1 VGLPLLSDFGMG
13 WITFHRN
20 LGVDKDIGLIY
31 ENGLS
36 QLKASDKSIDT
47 IYWVDLGL
55 GGQQGIYKWGMGV
68 CSKQIKGGAGVFSRV
83 RQGWTF
89 FMLIFHKNVTPS
101 H

>member
-1 VGLPLLSDFGMG
+1 
-13 WITFHRN
+13 
-20 LGVDKDIGLIY
+20 VDKDIGLIY

-36 QLKASDKSIDT
+36 QLKASYKSIDT

-55 GGQQGIYKWGMGV
+55 GGQQGIYKWGIEV
-68 CSKQIKGGAGVFSRV
+68 CSEQIKVGTGVFSRV

-89 FMLIFHKNVTPS
+89 FMLIFHKNVTRS